1 MHVTKCCKTDNKTST
16 IKCETF
22 FLPHIANHVNIF
34 IYFFT
39 KLLSCFTKC
48 MTINAVNISWS
59 SLVIKF
65 AFSEPGHGVC
75 WEYLRGF
82 PSAISIAVIP
92 KDHRSLWNCQNRTFF
107 NNIVGKITNIFQLPA
122 RLMGNPKHLH
132 VFTFL
137 ILLILSISSLNF

>member
-1 MHVTKCCKTDNKTST
+1 MHVTKCCKTDNKTSM

-22 FLPHIANHVNIF
+22 FLPHIVNHVNIF
-34 IYFFT
+34 FFFYKTIWPVLQNVWQLMQLIYPE
-39 KLLSCFTKC
+39 
-48 MTINAVNISWS
+48 AVWLS
-59 SLVIKF
+59 SLP
-65 AFSEPGHGVC
+65 FSEPGHGVC